1 VLVIWVAVLSIYV
14 VFRLEMLKVF
24 VAFENYELVS
34 VAYFIVLLIGLCD
47 IANRMLNTLPY
58 ALTTVLTLYSL
69 YVIEFQYMK
78 PLLE

>member
-1 VLVIWVAVLSIYV
+1 MLVIWVAVLSIYV